1 MNALKK
7 IIFCLTA
14 VTTIWVHPSA
24 AMIDGGVEAVV
35 DAQEDTRELSAEDLN
50 VSGPLKDW
58 IRAKGWTEGWDKRKK
73 RLIFAQE
80 VGGRIR
86 PTEPDFMEKRT
97 ALYQELELRLK
108 AAIIQAISLQVDA
121 SVYLDIPG
129 NPIKR
134 QLEALEAK
142 AKDQQ
147 QAAEDAVYYAK
158 QDYAEILSASEI
170 AKLDELEGVTNADRY
185 SSILDGIAK
194 RLDDTYDP
202 EQITEGKRVRVEE
215 LKSELAVA
223 AEGVKRAEALRDEVA
238 SQGAEKLAALR
249 NGNVEQTLTSNA
261 EILSE
266 MPLMGAVVL
275 KTMESY
281 DGRRDYRIGGVM
293 AWSPQLESEASELL
307 LGRGKGKPRP
317 GKKSFDEW
325 IQSKNLSNMIG
336 TRRYLEADGTI
347 NFVGFSAVEYDP
359 DNIRRHAR
367 QMSKAQT
374 RARAMA
380 ALSMRADTSYR
391 SVEQTQTKDVSTSEG
406 TETIT
411 FEDFAES
418 IMQSTNGPLQID
430 GLISPSP
437 VQTVHEPSGK
447 PIFVAYAHINSDL
460 ASNSSEFKR
469 RANQLAIL
477 INRDQAERRGR
488 DEGMRA
494 AVEASK
500 DDKRAYQAG
509 YDEGKESVLA
519 DNKGEGNT
527 TGSGRPALAGDL
539 QKACIPGAVT
549 TKPVRPSEKGKV
561 QQGCAKA
568 GLFDDDSDDAD
579 DDF

>member
-1 MNALKK
+1 
-7 IIFCLTA
+7 
-14 VTTIWVHPSA
+14 
-24 AMIDGGVEAVV
+24 
-35 DAQEDTRELSAEDLN
+35 
-50 VSGPLKDW
+50 
-58 IRAKGWTEGWDKRKK
+58 
-73 RLIFAQE
+73 
-80 VGGRIR
+80 
-86 PTEPDFMEKRT
+86 
-97 ALYQELELRLK
+97 
-108 AAIIQAISLQVDA
+108 
-121 SVYLDIPG
+121 
-129 NPIKR
+129 
-134 QLEALEAK
+134 
-142 AKDQQ
+142 
-147 QAAEDAVYYAK
+147 
-158 QDYAEILSASEI
+158 
-170 AKLDELEGVTNADRY
+170 
-185 SSILDGIAK
+185 
-194 RLDDTYDP
+194 
-202 EQITEGKRVRVEE
+202 VEE
-215 LKSELAVA
+215 LKSELAAA

-391 SVEQTQTKDVSTSEG
+391 SVEQTQTKDVSTSAG

-418 IMQSTNGPLQID
+418 IMQSTNGPLQIE

-500 DDKRAYQAG
+500 DDAGAYRAG
-509 YDEGKESVLA
+509 YDEGQQSVLS
-519 DNKGEGNT
+519 DNKGVVST
-527 TGSGRPALAGDL
+527 TGSDRPALASDL
-539 QKACIPGAVT
+539 QKACISGAGKN
-549 TKPVRPSEKGKV
+549 KPVRSTEKGKV
-561 QQGCAKA
+561 QQGCSKA